1 MEIYTLNSFK
11 IHVFMFEALKLNAV
25 FFDSLLNFT
34 VLLMIKQKIIQV
46 FFAINLVLVTC
57 DAISEFN

>member
-1 MEIYTLNSFK
+1 
-11 IHVFMFEALKLNAV
+11 MFEALKLNAV

>member
-1 MEIYTLNSFK
+1 
-11 IHVFMFEALKLNAV
+11 MFEALKLNAV

-34 VLLMIKQKIIQV
+34 APLMIKQKIIQV

>member
-1 MEIYTLNSFK
+1 
-11 IHVFMFEALKLNAV
+11 MFEALKSNAV

-46 FFAINLVLVTC
+46 FFAIDLVLVMC
-57 DAISEFN
+57 DAIPEFN